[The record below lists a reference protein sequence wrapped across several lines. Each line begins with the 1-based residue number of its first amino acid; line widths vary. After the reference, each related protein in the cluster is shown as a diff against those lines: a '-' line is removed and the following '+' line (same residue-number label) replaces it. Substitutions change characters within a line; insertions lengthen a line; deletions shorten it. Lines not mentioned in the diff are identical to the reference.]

1 LHPCKLGQPRRL
13 TVRVLARLAN
23 RSETRKWMSAR
34 DLTFKKTMLD
44 RVRDAVEQTTTGAY
58 ESANVR
64 GFDGAWLP
72 KSRFFGRKTGPRL
85 LVRIVAVADAGAV
98 ADAWIA
104 ASAFAANTGDD
115 TCVMLMASSVAA
127 AAELARAI
135 AEQRRVLT
143 GAQLTLIPMD
153 VESWGAHV
161 PTDAPQVARDILAVL
176 RAGE

>member
-1 LHPCKLGQPRRL
+1 MS
-13 TVRVLARLAN
+13 VRDNA
-23 RSETRKWMSAR
+23 
-34 DLTFKKTMLD
+34 FKKTMLD
-44 RVRDAVEQTTTGAY
+44 RLRDAVEQITTGAY
-58 ESANVR
+58 EPANVR

-98 ADAWIA
+98 ADAWGA

-115 TCVMLMASSVAA
+115 TCVILMASSVAA

-135 AEQRRVLT
+135 ADERRRAGD

-176 RAGE
+176 KAGE